1 MVSEIKF
8 NLFSF
13 ISLIGR
19 NIKKIILIL
28 LICLAVS
35 FYSFKLQKVSYT
47 GNIQITALEPIQN
60 QYDALG
66 FKSTQLLKLFNYR
79 YFHEET
85 IQSTLDEISKNHV
98 IVNTQSDIDNATK
111 ITVNEDTLNILFS
124 SSDKVYIS
132 KFIYAH
138 VNNVKKDMIAY
149 LRSKLSNQIY
159 VNELLQIS
167 QFKVFER
174 NKLRNIKQ
182 INNELDLLNIFY
194 SEERNNILKYLRQNR
209 NLANSMGFEFPVAS
223 ITSEHS
229 SIISIGKKIAFD
241 QIEDINNF
249 LENNGQFNSLISLQD
264 IIKNNILLGLPA
276 YIFGTKML
284 DELILIVE
292 GAKLAGISEVEINL
306 QKKLAEIESTDNFYK
321 KNTSIDI
328 DLEKSKSKLGKFN
341 YISSDLNTQLFN
353 LSNTIEYQ
361 DNRVSLTF
369 LLIIGLIIGSII
381 SILFIIP
388 YRKLV
393 DENK

>member
-209 NLANSMGFEFPVAS
+209 NLASSMGFEFPVAS

-229 SIISIGKKIAFD
+229 DIISSVKKVAD
-241 QIEDINNF
+241 YEEDTNNF
-249 LENNGQFNSLISLQD
+249 LANNDQFNDIISVQG

-276 YIFGTKML
+276 YLFGTKML
-284 DELILIVE
+284 DELILTVE